1 MRVKKSNGK
10 IFGAN
15 LSAAEKKALD
25 MEISRQLAE
34 YSQKYEEEI
43 EAVVLLMLRAE
54 FGFGEER
61 LKRAHRLCLREL
73 TIWLSGI
80 RWRMGMLL
88 GSVRTNSKNK
98 ALIFLSGIKTERS
111 LNEN

>member
-43 EAVVLLMLRAE
+43 EAVVLLMLRTE

-61 LKRAHRLCLREL
+61 LKRAH
-73 TIWLSGI
+73 
-80 RWRMGMLL
+80 
-88 GSVRTNSKNK
+88 K
-98 ALIFLSGIKTERS
+98 ALSEGIDDLVKQYQMEDGDAAWLCTYKLKEQGFDIS
-111 LNEN
+111 KWDKD

>member
-1 MRVKKSNGK
+1 MQVKKSNGK

-43 EAVVLLMLRAE
+43 EAMVLLMLRAE

-61 LKRAHRLCLREL
+61 LKRAH
-73 TIWLSGI
+73 
-80 RWRMGMLL
+80 
-88 GSVRTNSKNK
+88 K
-98 ALIFLSGIKTERS
+98 ALSEGIDDLVKRYQMEDGDAAWLCTYKLKEQGFDIS
-111 LNEN
+111 KWDKN